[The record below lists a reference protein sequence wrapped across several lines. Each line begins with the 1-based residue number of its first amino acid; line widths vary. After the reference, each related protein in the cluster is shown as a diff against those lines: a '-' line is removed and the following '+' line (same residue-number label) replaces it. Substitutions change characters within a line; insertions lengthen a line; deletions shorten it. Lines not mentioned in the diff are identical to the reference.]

1 MHILVVEDDVQLA
14 RLVSSA
20 LTESGHDPIFV
31 HDGER
36 ALDKAKEAPFD
47 LIVLDIVL
55 PGMDGF
61 DVLRHLRSQHIAS
74 RVLIL
79 TGRGEVKDRVT
90 GLQLGADDYLPKPFV
105 MRELVARVNALGR
118 RYSEE
123 PKLNLRVGD
132 LTLDVVNHQVHRGS
146 RRIELS
152 GRELML
158 LKVLMREP
166 GRVFTRTEL
175 CERVWEHAH
184 EHDTKLVE
192 VFITRLRKS
201 IGDPP
206 LIHTVRYVG
215 YTICESSQIPASIS
229 KNSRSPIANA

>member
-1 MHILVVEDDVQLA
+1 MHLLVVEEDIQLA
-14 RLVSSA
+14 KRVSWA
-20 LTESGHDPIFV
+20 LMEAGHDPIFV

-47 LIVLDIVL
+47 LIVLDIIL

-61 DVLRHLRSQHIAS
+61 DVLRHLRSQHIDS
-74 RVLIL
+74 RVLML
-79 TGRGEVKDRVT
+79 TARTEVKDRVT
-90 GLQLGADDYLPKPFV
+90 GLRLGADDYLPKPFA

-152 GRELML
+152 ARELML
-158 LKVLMREP
+158 LKLLMREP

-175 CERVWEHAH
+175 RERIWQHAH
-184 EHDTKLVE
+184 EYESKLVE
-192 VFITRLRKS
+192 VFISRLRKKV
-201 IGDPP
+201 GDPP
-206 LIHTVRYVG
+206 LIHTVRRAG
-215 YTICESSQIPASIS
+215 YTAYE
-229 KNSRSPIANA
+229 

>member
-1 MHILVVEDDVQLA
+1 MHILVVDDDAQLA
-14 RLVSSA
+14 RQLSSA
-20 LTESGHDPIFV
+20 LIEAGHDTIFV
-31 HDGER
+31 HNGER
-36 ALDKAKEAPFD
+36 ALDKAKEVPFD
-47 LIVLDIVL
+47 FIVLDIIL

-61 DVLRHLRSQHIAS
+61 DVLRHLRSQHMAS
-74 RVLIL
+74 RVLML
-79 TGRGEVKDRVT
+79 TARGEVKDRVT

-123 PKLNLRVGD
+123 PKLKLRVGD
-132 LTLDVVNHQVHRGS
+132 LTLDLVNHHVHRGS
-146 RRIELS
+146 RWIELS

-166 GRVFTRTEL
+166 GRVFTLLAL
-175 CERVWEHAH
+175 CECIWEHAH
-184 EHDTKLVE
+184 EYETKLVE
-192 VFITRLRKS
+192 VFITRLRKK

-229 KNSRSPIANA
+229 

>member
-1 MHILVVEDDVQLA
+1 MRILVVEDDVQLA
-14 RLVSSA
+14 KQVASA
-20 LTESGHDPIFV
+20 LTEAGHDAVIV
-31 HDGER
+31 HNGER
-36 ALDKAKEAPFD
+36 ALDKAKETPFD
-47 LIVLDIVL
+47 LIMLDIIL

-61 DVLRHLRSQHIAS
+61 DVLRHLRSQHMTT
-74 RVLIL
+74 RVLML
-79 TGRGEVKDRVT
+79 TAKGEVKDRVT

-118 RYSEE
+118 RYPEE
-123 PKLNLRVGD
+123 PVLTLRVGD

-152 GRELML
+152 ARELML

-184 EHDTKLVE
+184 EYDTKLVE
-192 VFITRLRKS
+192 VFIGRLRKR

-206 LIHTVRYVG
+206 LIRTVRYVG
-215 YTICESSQIPASIS
+215 YTIQSAT
-229 KNSRSPIANA
+229 

>member
-1 MHILVVEDDVQLA
+1 MRILVVEDDVQLA
-14 RLVSSA
+14 KQVASA
-20 LTESGHDPIFV
+20 LTEAGHDAVIV
-31 HDGER
+31 HNGER
-36 ALDKAKEAPFD
+36 ALDKAKETPFD
-47 LIVLDIVL
+47 LIMLDIIL

-61 DVLRHLRSQHIAS
+61 DVLRHLRSQHITN
-74 RVLIL
+74 RVLML
-79 TGRGEVKDRVT
+79 TARGEVKDRVT

-118 RYSEE
+118 RYPEE
-123 PKLNLRVGD
+123 PVLTLRVGD

-152 GRELML
+152 ARELML

-184 EHDTKLVE
+184 EYDTKLVE
-192 VFITRLRKS
+192 VFIGRLRKR

-206 LIHTVRYVG
+206 LIRTVRYVG
-215 YTICESSQIPASIS
+215 YTIQSAT
-229 KNSRSPIANA
+229 

>member
-1 MHILVVEDDVQLA
+1 MRVLVVEDDVRLA
-14 RLVSSA
+14 RHIASA
-20 LTESGHDPIFV
+20 LTEAGHDPIVV

-36 ALDKAKEAPFD
+36 ALDKATEAALD
-47 LIVLDIVL
+47 LIVLDIIL
-55 PGMDGF
+55 PGIDGF

-74 RVLIL
+74 RVLML
-79 TGRGEVKDRVT
+79 TARGEVKDRVA
-90 GLQLGADDYLPKPFV
+90 GLQLGADDYLPKPFA

-118 RYSEE
+118 RYPEE
-123 PKLNLRVGD
+123 PAVKLHVGD
-132 LTLDVVNHQVHRGS
+132 LTLDLANHEVHRAL

-175 CERVWEHAH
+175 CERVWEHQH
-184 EHDTKLVE
+184 EYDTKLVE
-192 VFITRLRKS
+192 VFIGRLRKK

-206 LIHTVRYVG
+206 LVHTVRYVG
-215 YTICESSQIPASIS
+215 YTIHEGS
-229 KNSRSPIANA
+229 